1 MPHHS
6 WRLVLVLAGAAA
18 ATGGAAAAS
27 DGAPAVD
34 PAPRKVDGARGCV
47 ETIRFGVVD
56 GIAPLSVAPATAW
69 LDDAPDLCFAWY
81 RQPSGPVA
89 LEKISNGDL
98 DFATMGSVPFTT
110 AIERGAPVSAIGILA
125 IQLSA
130 EGLATRYG
138 LQEPRSLR
146 GSTIATVRGSTS
158 HYMFEAFLLETGID
172 PRDVTLVFAAPK
184 EITRLWDAGAI
195 DGAAC
200 WTPTLDHV
208 LATPHGATG
217 TPALVV
223 YDAETLRRWG
233 YRTGVLL
240 VARDD
245 FVARLPDVAQRVVER
260 VVRAAYAYNTNPN
273 SFDWTA
279 GRYADVVGRSFW
291 LELGNETTFSRAA
304 VAEILTRNTWPGIL
318 EQMGFRG
325 TMGAAILRRQAAFL
339 FAQKD
344 LAETPYE
351 DAAPYL
357 DRIDISFLS
366 EARLLQYETIPLD
379 ADPDPVPDF
388 VPYAVRAQMPVPGE
402 GCESFTVL
410 DDENATFDDGST
422 GEHAYARNANCV
434 WALRAPATG
443 CVALDV
449 PFLSSEGVRDRV
461 EVFSATGDLRATFFG
476 RRGGHPT
483 TVGCVVADAPPPGV
497 AAALV
502 GGAAPDIEGVG
513 LYVRWSTDDEDE
525 LAMGAIEPVGFRAT
539 ARAIE
544 PQERICGP
552 GRGGALCDAPY
563 CVGVVEVTGEGGVIK
578 TQVAD
583 DAYQPNSRCAWRI
596 PARGGRVV
604 LDVARLGLER
614 VRDVVTIYD
623 GGAAPPGFNTLARPP
638 PVDVFG
644 RTNELSRRTRY
655 RMSGTHAP
663 STPLV
668 FDNDVFVTFESDGIA
683 NGPRDGGPA
692 GLEIRWRRD
701 VVDGDLCPEA
711 ASCGRNGRCEEGVCV
726 CDTGYYGE
734 TCAFDACVGAAV
746 SDLAPSGRI
755 VSSAGVDYP
764 PDMNCE
770 WFLDIPGREGEGIA
784 GIRLRFDRF
793 DIEAPEGQATTT
805 DRAVVFYSVGP
816 QQGSV
821 LCIFRR
827 VMSQQGQTSAGAAVD
842 PATDETKFTFDDG
855 DTLEVL
861 LPEPAAAGANV
872 QLMLGFETDANN
884 HRPFSGFDVTYGVR
898 FHGGLVFCDE
908 IWPCADGEV
917 CKQNGCVPEE
927 SKSSRSRRSR
937 RKLRQ
942 LRRGV
947 AIAAL
952 VFACVMVLALCV
964 FFGVYARRVV
974 RTKDELE
981 TERVRV
987 VRDQVDSA
995 RQWVED
1001 FQAPFCVVA
1010 ADTFIA
1016 LGALR
1021 PHEALRDGP
1030 RDADDDECDKQH
1042 TRLEF
1047 YDSVD
1052 DVERARRGGAVFVF
1066 LSHQWLGHAHPDPA
1080 GIHYKAMCRALQA
1093 VAEDAGVALSAVR
1106 AWVDVSSIPQANQ
1119 ATQSLAVASLP
1130 TFASCVD
1137 YFIVVAPDTE
1147 HVTTGCGCDA
1157 ATYRKRAWCRAEV
1170 VACWARRG
1178 ADRMFV
1184 ATNRGLRPL
1193 FVDTGDGVDTYLEEC
1208 LEVFAGDLTCCRLQH
1223 PDGEPCDKEALVPPF
1238 LGLIAELYRDRK
1250 QRPEAW
1256 AKVRDRADELFP
1268 RTFSYES
1275 GGVTTTLP
1283 LFGDLIEAIL
1293 RLVDSE
1299 GTDGASPEPVLRG
1312 LAPGT
1317 TGQRH
1322 VAKAHRRSPHQ
1333 HSRHLVA
1340 TAPHSGDGSTLRG
1353 SRDAGSLRGSPGVL
1367 FRALSDR
1374 VVRRSPPAALRE
1386 LPTASPAVTERST
1399 AATVATAASAAT
1411 VATTETPRDNWAS
1424 SPPASPWSSTSLW
1437 SSSRSPE
1444 SKTGSS
1450 ERRLTWALPTGR
1462 AERPRVSTVSLQPVL
1477 PTVED
1482 V

>member
-1 MPHHS
+1 MI
-6 WRLVLVLAGAAA
+6 VAVIALAALGGAQPAHRDATTDACEEVVRFGLFDAIAPISIA
-18 ATGGAAAAS
+18 AT
-27 DGAPAVD
+27 
-34 PAPRKVDGARGCV
+34 
-47 ETIRFGVVD
+47 
-56 GIAPLSVAPATAW
+56 TAW
-69 LDDAPDLCFAWY
+69 LDDAPRVCFGYY
-81 RQPSGPVA
+81 RERSGPDA
-89 LEKISNGDL
+89 LLTLAHGDYDIAL
-98 DFATMGSVPFTT
+98 MGSTVFTT
-110 AIERGAPVSAIGILA
+110 AIERGVPVSAVGILA
-125 IQLSA
+125 LPTSS
-130 EGLATRYG
+130 EGLATRAG
-138 LQEPRSLR
+138 LGEPRSLR
-146 GSTIATVRGSTS
+146 GSTLATVRGSTA
-158 HYMFEAFLLETGID
+158 HYHLEAFLHEMTID
-172 PRDVTLVFAAPK
+172 ARDVTIVFGQYV
-184 EITRLWDAGAI
+184 EIMRLWDAGKI

-200 WTPTLDHV
+200 WAPCLDHV
-208 LATPHGATG
+208 LTKPHGGTG
-217 TPALVV
+217 APGALL
-223 YDAETLRRWG
+223 YDAETLLRWG
-233 YRTGVLL
+233 FGTGIVI
-240 VARDD
+240 VAHDD
-245 FVARLPDVAQRVVER
+245 FISRRPDVVQRVVER
-260 VVRAAYAYNTNPN
+260 SIRAANDYRTNRDGP
-273 SFDWTA
+273 DWTA
-279 GRYADVVGRSFW
+279 GRFADAAGRF
-291 LELGNETTFSRAA
+291 LAMDLGNETTVPAA
-304 VAEILTRNTWPGIL
+304 FVVNQLGRTEWPDTRTQIGFLEIGIESL
-318 EQMGFRG
+318 QH
-325 TMGAAILRRQAAFL
+325 QAAFS

-344 LAETPYE
+344 LAEPPYE
-351 DAAPYL
+351 DPSIYL
-357 DRIDISFLS
+357 PHIGASFLR
-366 EARLLQYETIPLD
+366 AVTTETVPLD
-379 ADPDPVPDF
+379 AEPDPVPDF
-388 VPYAVRAQMPVPGE
+388 IPYAVRAQLPVPGE
-402 GCESFTVL
+402 GCEPFSVI
-410 DDENATFDDGST
+410 DGDATFDDGST
-422 GEHAYARNANCV
+422 GENAYARNANCV

-443 CVALDV
+443 CVVLEV
-449 PFLSSEGVRDRV
+449 PFLSSEALRDRV
-461 EVFSATGDLRATFFG
+461 DIFSAAGDLRASFSG
-476 RRGGHPT
+476 RRRGKRPT
-483 TVGCVVADAPPPGV
+483 TVGCVVPDAPPGV

-502 GGAAPDIEGVG
+502 GGAAPNVDSVA
-513 LYVRWSTDDEDE
+513 LYVRWSTDGYDER
-525 LAMGAIEPVGFRAT
+525 AMGAIEPVGFRAT
-539 ARAIE
+539 ARAFAGDL
-544 PQERICGP
+544 PTCGP
-552 GRGGALCDAPY
+552 GRGGALCDSPC
-563 CVGVVEVTGEGGVIK
+563 CVGVVDVTGEGGVIK

-583 DAYQPNSRCAWRI
+583 DAYEPNLRCGWRI

-726 CDTGYYGE
+726 CDPGYYGE

-793 DIEAPEGQATTT
+793 DIESPEGQAATT
-805 DRAVVFYSVGP
+805 DRVAVVRLLGPDQGVPLVAFRRNVQPGLTSSVGVAYNP
-816 QQGSV
+816 V
-821 LCIFRR
+821 
-827 VMSQQGQTSAGAAVD
+827 
-842 PATDETKFTFDDG
+842 TDETSYTFDDG
-855 DTLEVL
+855 DTVEVL
-861 LPEPAAAGANV
+861 LPEPAPAGETVRLA
-872 QLMLGFETDANN
+872 LAFATDANN
-884 HRPFSGFDVTYGVR
+884 HGVEYRGFDVTYGVA
-898 FHGGLVFCDE
+898 FDGPAFCDE
-908 IWPCADGEV
+908 RWPCAEGEV
-917 CKQNGCVPEE
+917 CEDDRCVDEKPRK
-927 SKSSRSRRSR
+927 SKHSRSRR
-937 RKLRQ
+937 Q
-942 LRRGV
+942 LRRMKRGV
-947 AIAAL
+947 IVAMI
-952 VFACVMVLALCV
+952 VFACVIGLAFCV
-964 FFGVYARRVV
+964 FGGIYGARVV